1 MASLYEKKMLSVCGF
16 EGIFKKD
23 RVTGLF
29 FIFHPIF
36 DCSMVK
42 YSIGKQKVAGATIK
56 MEKNENFGE
65 ELFNLLVRVLNSPA
79 NREVFDSIRGEYGLL
94 WILLN
99 ADGPVTVGQLSEE
112 LQVVPGRMT
121 DILKQLEKKG
131 MITRTRSMSDR
142 RVVEVSLLDA
152 GREEVIRR
160 RAHIKEKFGGI
171 NQCFSDEEE
180 KELLRLLNMLL
191 TYQK

>member
-1 MASLYEKKMLSVCGF
+1 MDHKE
-16 EGIFKKD
+16 E
-23 RVTGLF
+23 
-29 FIFHPIF
+29 
-36 DCSMVK
+36 
-42 YSIGKQKVAGATIK
+42 
-56 MEKNENFGE
+56 FGE

-94 WILLN
+94 WALLR
-99 ADGPVTVGQLSEE
+99 ADGPVTVGQLTEE

-131 MITRTRSMSDR
+131 MISRTRSQADK
-142 RVVEVSLLDA
+142 RVVQVTLLDP
-152 GREEVIRR
+152 GREEVVRR

-171 NQCFSDEEE
+171 NQCFNENEA